1 MDILFRPALQVVF
14 LQELLLQLFD
24 ESILSRHL
32 LGKLLH
38 VILCLHECGL
48 EVIKLLLMFLL
59 NLIHLRSELLLST
72 SFLHFD
78 SLLKVLHLFLILSLV
93 VLDLDFQSPNL
104 LNVVLDLCITLFDSA
119 FVDTDLLLELVDGGL
134 KVSDFLVVGPLHL
147 FHLVFEPGPLLLVV

>member
-119 FVDTDLLLELVDGGL
+119 FVDTDLLLELVDG
-134 KVSDFLVVGPLHL
+134 
-147 FHLVFEPGPLLLVV
+147 

>member
-48 EVIKLLLMFLL
+48 EIIKLLLMFLL

-104 LNVVLDLCITLFDSA
+104 LNVVLDLCITLFDGA
-119 FVDTDLLLELVDGGL
+119 FVDTDLLLELVDG
-134 KVSDFLVVGPLHL
+134 
-147 FHLVFEPGPLLLVV
+147 